1 MCLLCSSGSPLSLK
15 VESWTVF
22 FLPAIVAGVHH
33 FCGFPVTS
41 AWCGHEC
48 GKEKGQIEMKLGR
61 FACALLLALT
71 TISFSTMPAVAWQ
84 SAPAVKAPADASATG
99 QLDIN
104 SASKD
109 QLMALPGVGTTY
121 AQKIID
127 GRPYASK
134 NQLRSRNIIPQS
146 VYQKI
151 SGMIIA
157 KQPPK
162 TSK

>member
-1 MCLLCSSGSPLSLK
+1 M
-15 VESWTVF
+15 TR
-22 FLPAIVAGVHH
+22 I
-33 FCGFPVTS
+33 
-41 AWCGHEC
+41 
-48 GKEKGQIEMKLGR
+48 GR
-61 FACALLLALT
+61 LASTLLLAVATMFLN
-71 TISFSTMPAVAWQ
+71 TMPAIALQ
-84 SAPAVKAPADASATG
+84 SAPAVKAPADASSTG

-109 QLMALPGVGTTY
+109 QLMALPGVGTAY
-121 AQKIID
+121 GQKIID

-162 TSK
+162 PTK